1 MNTYIA
7 TLLIAAAT
15 ATNTLL
21 AWTAFSYHIIGHG
34 LHPTVAA
41 ALGIAIIVKL
51 TTYSLTIYPDI
62 WVQETI

>member
-21 AWTAFSYHIIGHG
+21 AWTAFSYHVLGHG
-34 LHPTVAA
+34 LHPTIAA
-41 ALGIAIIVKL
+41 ALGIAMTVSVLITLAHTGVK
-51 TTYSLTIYPDI
+51 SK
-62 WVQETI
+62 